1 MIKTVNENI
10 LRRKSTWSKVSLIDV
25 SEIDPSKREL
35 NGIDKNTKVSFGMMA
50 DLGEHKRSFQPTQIK
65 TINDLAKGGYSYF
78 KEDDVLLA
86 KMTPC
91 FENGKSGIAE
101 NLMNGIG
108 FGSTE
113 FYVLR
118 SGDKI
123 ISDWIYHIISSEKFL
138 EEGKHSLVGTT
149 GRRRLMKQY
158 VETFHIPL
166 PPLEEQK
173 QIAAL
178 FQYIETSMEQ
188 MEGQEKNFKALWKR
202 LIDEFVNDN
211 PSFGNLLNGKKLKTY
226 SYINVTEKLMRK
238 IDPITHGIERIVAG
252 ENLESE
258 DFKIRTWQKVGE
270 GYLGPAFHV
279 LFKAGDILYGS
290 RRTYLRK
297 VSYADFDGV
306 CANTTYVIKAK
317 EAILLQDLLKHIMLS
332 ERFTQYSIGVSK
344 GSTNPY
350 INWKD
355 LDNFSFQIPDLD
367 TQKQIVNVL
376 DGILEI
382 VEQLK
387 HQKNNLKNLKQ
398 KLLNEILE

>member
-1 MIKTVNENI
+1 MIKTINENI
-10 LRRKSTWSKVSLIDV
+10 LRRKSTWSTVSLFDV
-25 SEIDPSKREL
+25 CEIDPSKREL

-50 DLGEHKRSFQPTQIK
+50 DLGEHKRSFQPTETK
-65 TINDLAKGGYSYF
+65 TISDLAKGGYSYF
-78 KEDDVLLA
+78 KEGDVLLA

-101 NLMNGIG
+101 NLQNGIG

-118 SGDKI
+118 SRDKI
-123 ISDWIYHIISSEKFL
+123 IADWIYHIISSEKFL

-166 PPLEEQK
+166 PPLDEQK
-173 QIAAL
+173 QIASL

-188 MEGQEKNFKALWKR
+188 MERQEKNLKALWKR

-226 SYINVTEKLMRK
+226 SYSNVTEKLMRK

-258 DFKIRTWQKVGE
+258 DLKIRTWQKVGE

-297 VSYADFDGV
+297 VSYSDFDGV

-317 EAILLQDLLKHIMLS
+317 ESILLQNLLKHIMLS

-387 HQKNNLKNLKQ
+387 HQKTTLKNLKQ
-398 KLLNEILE
+398 KLLNEILG

>member
-1 MIKTVNENI
+1 MIKTKTENI
-10 LRRKSTWSKVSLIDV
+10 LKLKPNWKIVKLSDV
-25 SEIDPSKREL
+25 CDIDPSKREL
-35 NGIDKNTKVSFGMMA
+35 SGIDKKINVSFGMMA
-50 DLGEHKRSFQPTQIK
+50 DLGEHKRRFQPTEIK
-65 TINDLAKGGYSYF
+65 TINELAKGGYSYF

-91 FENGKSGIAE
+91 FENGKSGIAKKLE
-101 NLMNGIG
+101 NGIG

-118 SGDKI
+118 SNGKI
-123 ISDWIYHIISSEKFL
+123 LADWIYHIISSEKFL

-158 VETFHIPL
+158 VETFEIPL
-166 PPLEEQK
+166 PPLPEQK
-173 QIAAL
+173 QLASL
-178 FQYIETSMEQ
+178 FQSIESALEQ
-188 MEGQEKNFKALWKR
+188 VDNHEKNLKSLWKS
-202 LIDEFVNDN
+202 LIDEFVSDE
-211 PSFGNLLNGKKLKTY
+211 PSFGNLLKGKKLKIY
-226 SYINVTEKLMRK
+226 NYCDVAVKLMRR
-238 IDPITHGIERIVAG
+238 IDPLTYDIDRIVAG

-258 DFKIRTWQKVGE
+258 DFKIRTWQKIGE

-290 RRTYLRK
+290 RRTYLKK

-306 CANTTYVIKAK
+306 CANTTYVIKAN
-317 EAILLQDLLKHIMLS
+317 EELLLQDLLKHIMLS

-355 LDNFSFQIPDLD
+355 LDNFSFKVPDLE
-367 TQKQIVNVL
+367 TQREIANVL
-376 DGILEI
+376 DGILKI
-382 VEQLK
+382 IEQLK
-387 HQKNNLKNLKQ
+387 QQRKSFKNLKQ
-398 KLLNEILE
+398 KILNEILE